1 MLKLHQTHWKDAF
14 KIEACQQPNKMKTNE
29 SQGEA
34 QTDAEVWQILGDM
47 LGLYADWWDANN
59 KKVNR

>member
-34 QTDAEVWQILGDM
+34 QTDAEVWQM
-47 LGLYADWWDANN
+47 RYAGALCWLVRC
-59 KKVNR
+59 KQQKSK